1 MIDGGGI
8 PGPAWTPEMR
18 SMMEK
23 VLPRDVTALVKSL
36 IPMMASQ
43 AFIFMGRVDN
53 PLQGGKTRDLVQA
66 RLAVD
71 CATALLEKVE
81 PVLPPDDKMHLRQL
95 VTELQTQFVQ
105 AHSEGA

>member
-1 MIDGGGI
+1 MSDGGGI
-8 PGPAWTPEMR
+8 PGPAWMSEMR

-36 IPMMASQ
+36 VPMMAGQ

-53 PLQGGKTRDLVQA
+53 PLQGGRTRDLMQA

-71 CATALLEKVE
+71 CAVALFEKVE
-81 PVLPPDDKMHLRQL
+81 PLLAPEDRTQMRQL
-95 VTELQTQFVQ
+95 VSELQMQYVQ
-105 AHSEGA
+105 ARNEQG